1 MDFLGLN
8 LEWVETLEYPGK
20 KLHLHAAVM
29 MAFSAVVICLAKKQN
44 ESIEPDYES
53 YPPLFRPSSVNQNH
67 GGVEKES
74 PEMEAAEGDGVPI
87 IDFERMKED
96 EEKVKEACREWGFF
110 RLVNHGIP
118 ESLMSQMLESARELF
133 SMAYEAKQAA
143 FNSGAGISYFLGTAG
158 LTQSGAALASGNL
171 NWMEGLNIPL
181 SKVSELHYE
190 DPMLQSFRSLVE
202 EYGKHQTRVGK
213 AIYEAL
219 WRKLEF
225 GTSNLSKYEEWAKY
239 FSEDTGILRV
249 YRYPRCLE
257 ANRAWG
263 VEEHTDSSRTPL
275 NIAPRSCWRASSLQ
289 GSSMDPSQPY
299 PQHPHCQHWR
309 YDPGD
314 DVVIESSK
322 YKPFT
327 YAQFRA
333 QVQHELKSVGFKIGL
348 NNFKRP

>member
-1 MDFLGLN
+1 MSSL
-8 LEWVETLEYPGK
+8 
-20 KLHLHAAVM
+20 
-29 MAFSAVVICLAKKQN
+29 Q
-44 ESIEPDYES
+44 PDYES
-53 YPPLFRPSSVNQNH
+53 YPPLFRPSSVNPNH

-74 PEMEAAEGDGVPI
+74 AEMEAAEGDGVPI

-190 DPMLQSFRSLVE
+190 DPMLESFRSLVE

-225 GTSNLSKYEEWAKY
+225 GTSNLSKYEESAKY

-263 VEEHTDSSRTPL
+263 VEEHTDSSLLSILHQDLVGGLQVYKDHQWIQVNPIPNTL
-275 NIAPRSCWRASSLQ
+275 IVNIGDMIQAISDDKYVSVKHRVKVNKENERI
-289 GSSMDPSQPY
+289 SMGY
-299 PQHPHCQHWR
+299 FVF
-309 YDPGD
+309 PGD

>member
-1 MDFLGLN
+1 
-8 LEWVETLEYPGK
+8 
-20 KLHLHAAVM
+20 
-29 MAFSAVVICLAKKQN
+29 
-44 ESIEPDYES
+44 
-53 YPPLFRPSSVNQNH
+53 
-67 GGVEKES
+67 
-74 PEMEAAEGDGVPI
+74 MEAAEGDGVPI

-143 FNSGAGISYFLGTAG
+143 FKNAGISYFLGTAG

-181 SKVSELHYE
+181 SKVSQLHYE

-225 GTSNLSKYEEWAKY
+225 GTSNLSKYEESAKY

-257 ANRAWG
+257 ANRAWDFVG
-263 VEEHTDSSRTPL
+263 GLQVYKDHQWIQVNPIPNTL
-275 NIAPRSCWRASSLQ
+275 IVNIGDMIQAISDDKYVSVKHRVKVNKEKERI
-289 GSSMDPSQPY
+289 SMGY
-299 PQHPHCQHWR
+299 FVF
-309 YDPGD
+309 PGD